1 MNNRLEKIAS
11 YIVDGKGVA
20 DIGTDHGFLPV
31 ALCQRGYPGNI
42 VASDINSDPLNK
54 AIRAAKNAG
63 FSETIKF
70 LLSDGLEACDP
81 DEFDRVVIAGMGGD
95 TIAGII
101 SRVSWYKDSKHV
113 FHLQPMSKQEVLRAW
128 LMDNDFEIIN
138 EDLVVDNETIYQ
150 IISACF
156 GSKNKLNCAQ
166 LYIGR
171 RELHS
176 DIALYEQLRIKHIE
190 RFERALEGMKNAET
204 RDMSAKI
211 LDIEQL
217 LEQFRRL

>member
-11 YIVDGKGVA
+11 YIVDGIGVA

-31 ALCQRGYPGNI
+31 ALCQREYPGNI
-42 VASDINSDPLNK
+42 IASDINSDPLKK
-54 AIRAAKNAG
+54 AIRAAENTG
-63 FSETIKF
+63 FSDRIKF

-101 SRVSWYKDSKHV
+101 SRAAWCRGSKHI
-113 FHLQPMSKQEVLRAW
+113 FHLQPMSKQEILRAW
-128 LMDNDFEIIN
+128 LMDNGFEIIN

-150 IISACF
+150 IISARF
-156 GSKNKLNCAQ
+156 GLHNKLNQAQ

-171 RELHS
+171 REIHS
-176 DIALYEQLRIKHIE
+176 DPVLYEELRIKHID
-190 RFERALEGMKNAET
+190 RFERALAGMKNAET
-204 RDMSAKI
+204 RDMSEKI
-211 LDIEQL
+211 VEIEQL
-217 LEQFRRL
+217 LDQFRRI